1 MQETVQKARALDVR
15 QTVQRTDFVNAL
27 AFTLCPPWVPRRIHR
42 PLVGVLL

>member
-27 AFTLCPPWVPRRIHR
+27 AFTLGPPWVPRRTHR